1 MTTTARPTSPPHT
14 TISASL
20 HRRIDLQSPLDL
32 SYLLH
37 NARASARAK
46 IDLHLPLQPLQAT
59 DGNAD
64 GAGDEMRRTV
74 ERKVDAYIE
83 ETFEMVKKGVVVN
96 GIDGESVEWGDV
108 GGPEGKYAPSTSL
121 CSAEIGLLWCCA

>member
-1 MTTTARPTSPPHT
+1 MTTSAAPASPEHT

-32 SYLLH
+32 SYLLN

-46 IDLHLPLQPLQAT
+46 IDLHLPLQSLQAT
-59 DGNAD
+59 DGDAD

-108 GGPEGKYAPSTSL
+108 GGPEGECSSSVFL
-121 CSAEIGLLWCCA
+121 CSVVLYCFMGC